1 MPRRLQEAANFPTE
15 CFFLTLEMH
24 HSGLLPSCRRYQRRL
39 RVIRELQRAVEEVE
53 ATEDQWKST
62 PVAQRN
68 RSLIQKWKDQIK
80 KFAQSK
86 LAADVALLDPI
97 CIQVPFTRGA
107 KDHKNPLEV

>member
-1 MPRRLQEAANFPTE
+1 M
-15 CFFLTLEMH
+15 TLEMH